1 MTGFVHLVRILM
13 AIKVENPKRRFMKSF
28 HYKINNCIMLCMS
41 LCSCLV
47 GQQPIEILDQYIQTA
62 LDNNSAVKHSFSV
75 WKSEES
81 KIATAKG
88 LPNPTVSFG
97 YFLENVETAAG
108 PQEYKIGLN
117 QKIPFFGKRTHTSR
131 IQSAQSKKAYYLY
144 QKRQL
149 VIIDKVRST
158 WLDTY
163 YLSKLTDLTQ
173 QNFDL
178 VKNWDSVIRSKYIT
192 SRTSHPDL
200 VKTQIE
206 LIQLEDDL
214 RSLENRKKPI
224 LEKFRSLLNQDSLA
238 EIVVPDSLTAVV
250 SPIEREILIQKME
263 KSNSDLKMAEVEIE
277 KRKLQVKLSKLNRMP
292 DVAIG
297 VEKIGTGEKVGSPF
311 SGKDPLVAKVSLDL
325 PIWFGKNKSTIQS
338 ASYEKNAAEDHF
350 NTTRNELEVQ
360 LEKVIYDLEES
371 SRQIQLYRDLLI
383 PKGLESLGVTEIA
396 YRTDKIDFI
405 ALVDAQR
412 RLLQFQM
419 KYEKAVVDYLKAQS
433 RLSLL
438 TGELL

>member
-1 MTGFVHLVRILM
+1 M
-13 AIKVENPKRRFMKSF
+13 
-28 HYKINNCIMLCMS
+28 
-41 LCSCLV
+41 
-47 GQQPIEILDQYIQTA
+47 
-62 LDNNSAVKHSFSV
+62 
-75 WKSEES
+75 
-81 KIATAKG
+81 
-88 LPNPTVSFG
+88 
-97 YFLENVETAAG
+97 
-108 PQEYKIGLN
+108 
-117 QKIPFFGKRTHTSR
+117 
-131 IQSAQSKKAYYLY
+131 
-144 QKRQL
+144 
-149 VIIDKVRST
+149 
-158 WLDTY
+158 
-163 YLSKLTDLTQ
+163 TDLTQ

-178 VKNWDSVIRSKYIT
+178 VKNWDGVIRSKYIT
-192 SRTSHPDL
+192 SRTSHPDF

-292 DVAIG
+292 DIAIG

-371 SRQIQLYRDLLI
+371 SRQIQLYRDVLI

-412 RLLQFQM
+412 RLLKFQM